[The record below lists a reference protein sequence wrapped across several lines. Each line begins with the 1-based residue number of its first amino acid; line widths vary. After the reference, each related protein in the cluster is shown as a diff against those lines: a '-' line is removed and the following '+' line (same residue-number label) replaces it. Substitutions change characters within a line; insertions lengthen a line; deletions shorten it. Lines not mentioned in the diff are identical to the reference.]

1 MPNIKQII
9 NFFNT
14 NDKKKIIIII
24 LLFLIGA
31 LFESISVGL
40 ILPIFSI
47 LIGGKDSLLNSEL
60 FIKFSP
66 DFMIKILENN
76 SEQTILFSSLIIIT
90 VVYFIKNFYLSGS
103 YYLAYKIIYQF
114 QTDISDNL
122 FKKYLSLPYNFFLNS
137 NIEINFGNFFIAL
150 LLSLLLSLIVKI
162 TYLKVGRALN
172 DKDYFSDTFIPLAI
186 ITTLV
191 ITVVKFSLA
200 LSLGL
205 VGALSIVRFRAAIK
219 EPEELVYL
227 FFVIAIGLANGA
239 NQFLLSIISTLIIVF
254 FLIIRN
260 IFKDNKNKDGNFGSD
275 TNIISINISKD
286 AKNIDTIIEEL
297 KNNFKY
303 LKLKSANFDKTQHNY
318 IFWYEIDEDK
328 KMALLKEIP
337 KYCDENI
344 NISIYSK
351 SGAFE

>member
-1 MPNIKQII
+1 MNEIIDKQ
-9 NFFNT
+9 N
-14 NDKKKIIIII
+14 
-24 LLFLIGA
+24 
-31 LFESISVGL
+31 
-40 ILPIFSI
+40 
-47 LIGGKDSLLNSEL
+47 
-60 FIKFSP
+60 
-66 DFMIKILENN
+66 LE
-76 SEQTILFSSLIIIT
+76 
-90 VVYFIKNFYLSGS
+90 
-103 YYLAYKIIYQF
+103 
-114 QTDISDNL
+114 
-122 FKKYLSLPYNFFLNS
+122 NFFLNS

-150 LLSLLLSLIVKI
+150 LLSLLLSLVVKI

-172 DKDYFSDTFIPLAI
+172 DKDYFSDTFIPLAV

-260 IFKDNKNKDGNFGSD
+260 IFKNKKDKNDNFGSD
-275 TNIISINISKD
+275 TNIISINISNN

-297 KNNFKY
+297 KDNFKY
-303 LKLKSANFDKTQHNY
+303 LKLKSANFDKIQYNY

>member
-1 MPNIKQII
+1 MNEIIDKQ
-9 NFFNT
+9 N
-14 NDKKKIIIII
+14 
-24 LLFLIGA
+24 
-31 LFESISVGL
+31 
-40 ILPIFSI
+40 
-47 LIGGKDSLLNSEL
+47 
-60 FIKFSP
+60 
-66 DFMIKILENN
+66 LE
-76 SEQTILFSSLIIIT
+76 
-90 VVYFIKNFYLSGS
+90 
-103 YYLAYKIIYQF
+103 
-114 QTDISDNL
+114 
-122 FKKYLSLPYNFFLNS
+122 NFFLNS

-150 LLSLLLSLIVKI
+150 LLSLLLSLVVKI

-172 DKDYFSDTFIPLAI
+172 DKDYFSDTFIPLAV

-260 IFKDNKNKDGNFGSD
+260 IFKNKKDKDGNFGSD
-275 TNIISINISKD
+275 TNIISINISNN

-297 KNNFKY
+297 KDNFKY
-303 LKLKSANFDKTQHNY
+303 LKLKSANIENNSSSY
-318 IFWYEIDEDK
+318 VFWYEVDVSNLDGFLKDIRENCDK
-328 KMALLKEIP
+328 
-337 KYCDENI
+337 NT

-351 SGAFE
+351 SGAHE